1 MKKDQ
6 KNNVRHVFI
15 FFRGGEANIMQI
27 NKEVLLN
34 SDSKIPVST
43 YFGSMT
49 FDHKAM
55 RAKLPKEEFTA
66 LQDTIKAGKKI
77 TAAIAGVVAHGMKE
91 WAMEKG
97 RISSLSRTQGKA
109 VAGTGIQTFSG

>member
-1 MKKDQ
+1 
-6 KNNVRHVFI
+6 
-15 FFRGGEANIMQI
+15 MQI
-27 NKEVLLN
+27 NKEGLLK

-55 RAKLPKEEFTA
+55 RAKLPKEEFAA

-77 TAAIAGVVAHGMKE
+77 SSAIAGVVAHGMKE
-91 WAMEKG
+91 WAMEQG
-97 RISSLSRTQGKA
+97 ATHYTHWFQPLTMSSMR
-109 VAGTGIQTFSG
+109 